1 MQYSHK
7 STGFQQLGIAATDWV
22 KAEPFSE
29 GRAAVD
35 GGVERGG
42 LWGII
47 DRDGNYVLEPF
58 LNPDSCSREG
68 QRLCRSP
75 LRPFSEGCTSAQH
88 FDEYSRY
95 LFVARDGSFWLYNT
109 LPGKRE

>member
-88 FDEYSRY
+88 FD
-95 LFVARDGSFWLYNT
+95 L
-109 LPGKRE
+109 